1 MPGAWTLLA
10 AIALL
15 RMQAVPEVVVT
26 TAPSMDAQRLADAL
40 RVYLD
45 EYGIRVQTRVATD
58 AADLQ
63 ARLDDARALGAA
75 VRAVAV
81 VRAEHGAPGSVEI
94 DLVDLATGKA
104 LVVSVP
110 RPQRDEDLYR
120 ALALK
125 IQAVLRAT
133 LSEARADL
141 PPGSSLGRLV
151 ESGGGPP
158 PARTASR
165 LGLDFGYGIVSFPN
179 DGPLFGGLAVRA
191 SWRPRP
197 RAELALGTAALGS
210 DSASTGMVDATAT
223 IVPVRASARI
233 PFAVGRGEIL
243 LGPCAE
249 ATYIRVAASSA
260 TTLVRSTRNLM
271 IGLGVEAEVRIAVLG
286 FRLAIRAGRR
296 AGRAQRRAL
305 RRRGIAAVR
314 HVAPSAVGNC
324 GGGGRTTVIFLLT
337 KPSVPSTMEG
347 VRTMTDPSRPPAP
360 EVAALVDRA
369 RRRDPEA
376 FRDLFQAH
384 VGAVHRVVRRMVG
397 GRPDVEDLVQTA
409 FVEAFRSLPD
419 FRGDALFSTWLTRI
433 AVRVTM
439 RSVRRRHP
447 PATPLDDVAEPV
459 DATAGPERVAAA
471 RETLALVEAVLAELR
486 PKRRA
491 AFVLHVLEGY
501 SMEEVAAIVSAS
513 TSAVKVRVHDAR
525 RHIERRLKQRP
536 DVAALIRS
544 GGVA

>member
-1 MPGAWTLLA
+1 M
-10 AIALL
+10 
-15 RMQAVPEVVVT
+15 PEVVVT

-45 EYGIRVQTRVATD
+45 EYGIRVQTRVAAD

-141 PPGSSLGRLV
+141 TPGSSLGRLV
-151 ESGGGPP
+151 ESGGAPSPEP

-165 LGLDFGYGIVSFPN
+165 LGLDVGYGVVSFPN

-197 RAELALGTAALGS
+197 RVELALGTAALGS
-210 DSASTGMVDATAT
+210 DSASTGTVDATAT

-233 PFAVGRGEIL
+233 PFALGRGEIL

-249 ATYIRVAASSA
+249 ATYIRVATSSA
-260 TTLVRSTRNLM
+260 STLVRSTRNLM
-271 IGLGVEAEVRIAVLG
+271 IGLGAEAEARIAVLG
-286 FRLAIRAGRR
+286 AAWLFARA
-296 AGRAQRRAL
+296 AAL
-305 RRRGIAAVR
+305 
-314 HVAPSAVGNC
+314 
-324 GGGGRTTVIFLLT
+324 
-337 KPSVPSTMEG
+337 G
-347 VRTMTDPSRPPAP
+347 VLNGESY
-360 EVAALVDRA
+360 EVAGS
-369 RRRDPEA
+369 P
-376 FRDLFQAH
+376 LFDTSRLQLSGT
-384 VGAVHRVVRRMVG
+384 VGVG
-397 GRPDVEDLVQTA
+397 VG
-409 FVEAFRSLPD
+409 LP
-419 FRGDALFSTWLTRI
+419 
-433 AVRVTM
+433 
-439 RSVRRRHP
+439 
-447 PATPLDDVAEPV
+447 
-459 DATAGPERVAAA
+459 
-471 RETLALVEAVLAELR
+471 
-486 PKRRA
+486 
-491 AFVLHVLEGY
+491 
-501 SMEEVAAIVSAS
+501 
-513 TSAVKVRVHDAR
+513 
-525 RHIERRLKQRP
+525 
-536 DVAALIRS
+536 
-544 GGVA
+544 